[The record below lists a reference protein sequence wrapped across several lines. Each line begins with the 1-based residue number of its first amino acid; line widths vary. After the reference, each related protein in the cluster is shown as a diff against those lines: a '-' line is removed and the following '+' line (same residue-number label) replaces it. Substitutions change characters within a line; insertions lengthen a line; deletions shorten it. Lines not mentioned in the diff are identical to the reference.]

1 VVSKIKPQQDS
12 ELIRC
17 KKEFLRIA
25 RRAVRMGLQSST
37 GGNISMR
44 CGDRFLVKG
53 RGCSFYD
60 LKEAEICIVD
70 IDGHVLQGAQEPSKE
85 IQFHLGIYRT
95 SKDVCGV
102 VHYHAPFSTAHAVKG
117 VSIPLLTVHTKRI
130 LKKIPIVPEAAE
142 GSQDLA
148 DHVIKAFCDR
158 EVRAILLAGHGLIA
172 VGRTLSEAENIA
184 ELVEESA
191 KVSLLVRL
199 FDRKVPRKPRLV
211 GGVKGHNIK

>member
-1 VVSKIKPQQDS
+1 M
-12 ELIRC
+12 RC

-53 RGCSFYD
+53 TGSSFYD
-60 LKEAEICIVD
+60 LKEPGISIVD
-70 IDGHVLQGAQEPSKE
+70 VEGNSLLVTPKPSKG
-85 IQFHLGIYRT
+85 IQFHLGVYRT
-95 SKDVCGV
+95 RDDVSGM

-117 VSIPLLTVHTKRI
+117 VSVPLLTVHAKRI
-130 LKKIPIVPEAAE
+130 LKKIPIAPEAPD
-142 GSQDLA
+142 GSKELA
-148 DHVIKAFCDR
+148 DYVMSAFRDP
-158 EVRAILLAGHGLIA
+158 EVRAILLAGHGLVA
-172 VGRTLSEAENIA
+172 VGSTLAEAQNIA

-199 FDRKVPRKPRLV
+199 L
-211 GGVKGHNIK
+211 G

>member
-1 VVSKIKPQQDS
+1 MAPKLNPQEDP
-12 ELIRC
+12 ELIKC

-44 CGDRFLVKG
+44 SGHRFLVKG

-60 LKEAEICIVD
+60 LKESEISIVD
-70 IDGHVLQGAQEPSKE
+70 IDGNVLQGAQEPSKE
-85 IQFHLGIYRT
+85 MHSHLGVYRT
-95 SKDVCGV
+95 RDDVCGV

-117 VSIPLLTVHTKRI
+117 ISVPLSTVHAKRI
-130 LKKIPIVPEAAE
+130 LKKIPIIPEAPD
-142 GSQDLA
+142 GSRKLA
-148 DHVIKAFCDR
+148 DYVMSAFRDR
-158 EVRAILLAGHGLIA
+158 GVRAILLASHGLVA
-172 VGRTLSEAENIA
+172 VGSTLSEAENIA

-199 FDRKVPRKPRLV
+199 LE
-211 GGVKGHNIK
+211 